1 MCRFSSQIL
10 NKMQSLI
17 EVFRMEEVRPKT
29 RASIIIQLGRAIN
42 DQYAMNITEPLVYEL
57 VKQLDPDN
65 DEIKDERYT
74 RHLK

>member
-1 MCRFSSQIL
+1 
-10 NKMQSLI
+10 MQSLI

-29 RASIIIQLGRAIN
+29 RASIIIKLGRAIN

-65 DEIKDERYT
+65 EAIKTEHYT